1 LIFVV
6 VVLFM
11 PQGLV
16 PGFKLRWR
24 QFTARGRK
32 VLVAAPAPPSQ

>member
-11 PQGLV
+11 PQGIV
-16 PGFKLRWR
+16 PGLKFHWT
-24 QFTARGRK
+24 QFTRRGRK
-32 VLVAAPAPPSQ
+32 VFLAAPAPPSP